1 MHLVYTQELIADDR
15 HCARSWRCMHDLQ
28 PQHLLES
35 IEIVITMQQFVF
47 GLQTES
53 SNQAIDGLTDGITLL
68 TQVSVV
74 LGGCDG
80 ESGSASLEDL
90 EPQEFGLDL
99 REHVLIPNTL
109 QYLTKDQI
117 CQAESMP
124 LQFPVEPTRLWIFG
138 SA

>member
-1 MHLVYTQELIADDR
+1 V
-15 HCARSWRCMHDLQ
+15 HDLQ
-28 PQHLLES
+28 PQHFLKR
-35 IEIVITMQQFVF
+35 IEIVVPMQKFVF

-53 SNQAIDGLTDGITLL
+53 GNQAIDGLTDGIALL

-74 LGGCDG
+74 PGGCDA

-117 CQAESMP
+117 CQAQSLP